1 MNNPHLHRSG
11 DEGPD
16 ESNDGQ
22 EYVDPVIEAYKKDVD
37 RTIIRHNLRLSV
49 QERFENLMQMQRF
62 AEEMRAAMLR
72 ATGGR

>member
-1 MNNPHLHRSG
+1 MTQPVTDTPLRDQSG
-11 DEGPD
+11 SDD
-16 ESNDGQ
+16 
-22 EYVDPVIEAYKKDVD
+22 YIDPVIEAYKKDVD

-49 QERFENLMQMQRF
+49 QQRFENLMELQRF